1 MARSMCGSGI
11 ISKGQVVIKKI
22 LSAVIAAVFAA
33 ALAIAASAEHKAV
46 TAGDDPAGACGACWT
61 QPLL

>member
-1 MARSMCGSGI
+1 M
-11 ISKGQVVIKKI
+11 IKKI